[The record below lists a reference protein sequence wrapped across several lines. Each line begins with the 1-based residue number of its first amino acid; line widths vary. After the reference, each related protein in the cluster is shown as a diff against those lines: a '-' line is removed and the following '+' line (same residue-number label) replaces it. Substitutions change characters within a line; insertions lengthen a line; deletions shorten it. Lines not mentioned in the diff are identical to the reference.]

1 MLYQKLIT
9 TSCYVNNKDEIKE
22 IKVPHWHSSFLLNL
36 NSNNF
41 YFYFVLNNKFFNN
54 NATTSSFA
62 EYKNLNIQTY
72 RNYDDFK
79 KMLTISINFNQNDL
93 SFLTDFMYIRNSSFI
108 KFFIN
113 NMIDVPICFKKSVS
127 LKNHSFE
134 LPLLKFSN
142 FLMKQGKKEKIIRLI
157 FSSFRLF
164 FKNIN
169 TNSEKNNSFFFSW
182 FNLYIFGFNLLQT
195 NSLKFNLS
203 SNFKFQE
210 LINLKYN
217 NIFLNN
223 DKTVN
228 ISFFLKNYLYFLLS
242 KVSPI
247 FSYFIYSV
255 DKNIRKYSRGKSG
268 KYVFIWKFIAPYKR
282 IHLAIRWLIKDIKF
296 NQNKIFNERLLKTF
310 DSLLFSPEKS
320 FSWKSKI
327 FSHNYVFKNFRKNLM
342 TSLRTTS

>member
-1 MLYQKLIT
+1 
-9 TSCYVNNKDEIKE
+9 
-22 IKVPHWHSSFLLNL
+22 
-36 NSNNF
+36 
-41 YFYFVLNNKFFNN
+41 
-54 NATTSSFA
+54 
-62 EYKNLNIQTY
+62 
-72 RNYDDFK
+72 
-79 KMLTISINFNQNDL
+79 
-93 SFLTDFMYIRNSSFI
+93 
-108 KFFIN
+108 
-113 NMIDVPICFKKSVS
+113 MIDVPICFKKSVS
-127 LKNHSFE
+127 LKNRSFE

-164 FKNIN
+164 FKNTN

-195 NSLKFNLS
+195 NSLKSNVS

-223 DKTVN
+223 DKTIN

-268 KYVFIWKFIAPYKR
+268 KYVFI
-282 IHLAIRWLIKDIKF
+282 
-296 NQNKIFNERLLKTF
+296 
-310 DSLLFSPEKS
+310 
-320 FSWKSKI
+320 
-327 FSHNYVFKNFRKNLM
+327 
-342 TSLRTTS
+342 